1 LLEANTSIP
10 NPLYIWNTGDTTD
23 TIEVDTPGL
32 YSVEITSSTSC
43 VFETINFNIIE
54 AEDPLIE
61 KIESDGNNIVVE
73 TINSGNFLY
82 SLDGIIFQ
90 TSNVF
95 TNVDGGLYTIYVKN
109 EYCSNIVNQQ
119 HLHFY
124 IPKFFT
130 PNNDGKND
138 TFNLSGMEYF
148 SSSYISIYD
157 RYGKLLKNSIN
168 SQFYWDGTYNGQPM
182 PSSDYWYVI
191 IVDNQKITGH
201 FTLKR

>member
-1 LLEANTSIP
+1 
-10 NPLYIWNTGDTTD
+10 
-23 TIEVDTPGL
+23 VDTSGF

-43 VFETINFNIIE
+43 VIETRNFNILE
-54 AEDPLIE
+54 AENPIIE
-61 KIESDGNNIVVE
+61 KIESDGYNIVVE
-73 TINSGNFLY
+73 TTNLGNFLY

-95 TNVDGGLYTIYVKN
+95 RNVDGGLHTIYVKN
-109 EYCSNIVNQQ
+109 QYCSNTVNQQ
-119 HLHFY
+119 HFHFY

-130 PNNDGKND
+130 PNNDGEND
-138 TFNLSGMEYF
+138 AFNISGMGYF

-157 RYGKLLKNSIN
+157 RFGKLLKNSRN
-168 SQFYWDGTYNGQPM
+168 SQFSWDGTYNGQPM

-191 IVDNQKITGH
+191 VLDNEKITGH